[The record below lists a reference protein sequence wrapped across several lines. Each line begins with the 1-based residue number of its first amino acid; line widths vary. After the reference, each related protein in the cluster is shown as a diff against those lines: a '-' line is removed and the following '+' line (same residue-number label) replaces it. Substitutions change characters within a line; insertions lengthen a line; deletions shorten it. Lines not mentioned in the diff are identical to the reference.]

1 MNLWTKI
8 GSLAFG
14 MSAAALVVG
23 TGAVPAPSAHAIQP
37 TLATYTVQTGDSLW
51 SIAQAWGM
59 SVSTLQAANRGAGW
73 LIYPGEQLQIPQQAT
88 GTPKATTS
96 AAPAQNRTPAVS
108 AADRDLLSRL
118 ITAEAGGESYQAQ
131 LAVGAVILNRVK
143 SGQFPN
149 TIAGVIYQVD
159 SGHYQFEPVANGWID
174 RPATASAKQA
184 ADEALSGVDPT
195 GGALYFWDVT
205 AQSAYLWSK
214 PILAQWGGMVFAK

>member
-1 MNLWTKI
+1 MKLWSKI

-14 MSAAALVVG
+14 ISAAALIVG
-23 TGAVPAPSAHAIQP
+23 TGTVPAPSAHAAQP
-37 TLATYTVQTGDSLW
+37 SPTTYTVQTGDSLW
-51 SIAQAWGM
+51 SIARAWGM
-59 SVSTLQAANRGAGW
+59 SVSTLQAANRSAGW

-88 GTPKATTS
+88 DASTVHTTAAS
-96 AAPAQNRTPAVS
+96 AKKSVSDVS
-108 AADRDLLSRL
+108 AADVDLLSRL

-131 LAVGAVILNRVK
+131 VAVGAVILNRVK

-159 SGHYQFEPVANGWID
+159 SGHYQFEPVANGWINH
-174 RPATASAKQA
+174 PATASAKQA
-184 ADEALSGVDPT
+184 AAEALSGVDPT